1 MALSSEKK
9 KQIAAGAL
17 GTVALITI
25 IWSVF
30 FSDPGASTPS
40 TGKTTTA
47 KPGITTA
54 INPTGAA
61 AIAKPNAEV
70 ILVSQPLDLGG
81 LWDSTA
87 PVMGRNIFIYPPPPP
102 PPPPPK
108 ASPTPTPAPP
118 PPITLAG
125 LNPSQ
130 VTARTADF
138 SMTIFGAKFPA
149 DSRVL
154 INGTQY
160 PTTVTGDAQVKVTV
174 PAAMIANP
182 GQVQVE
188 VKSAADPVKWFSN
201 RLTLNVTAPP
211 IPGYKYLGL
220 IVKNGVSMAVIRDE
234 SESELKNVRKGD
246 KLGSRWQVTNIT
258 QTEIEILDITINV
271 RHRLPFTG
279 ENG

>member
-1 MALSSEKK
+1 MALSAEKK
-9 KQIAAGAL
+9 KQILAGVL
-17 GTVALITI
+17 GLIMVGVVS
-25 IWSVF
+25 WSLF
-30 FSDPGASTPS
+30 FSDDSGSSRTPA
-40 TGKTTTA
+40 TRQTTA
-47 KPGITTA
+47 KPGINA
-54 INPTGAA
+54 PINPSGQVDPKTA
-61 AIAKPNAEV
+61 NNV
-70 ILVSQPLDLGG
+70 VLVSQPLDLSG

-102 PPPPPK
+102 LPPPPPP
-108 ASPTPTPAPP
+108 SPTPPPPPP

-130 VTARTADF
+130 VTARTDDF
-138 SMTIFGAKFPA
+138 AMTIFGAKLPPDA
-149 DSRVL
+149 RVF
-154 INGTQY
+154 INGAAHA
-160 PTTVTGDAQVKVTV
+160 TTVVSESQLKVTV
-174 PAAMIANP
+174 PKSVIANP

-188 VKSAADPVKWFSN
+188 VKGTADPVKWYSN
-201 RLTLNVTAPP
+201 RLTLNITAPP

-246 KLGSRWQVTNIT
+246 KIGTRWQITNIT
-258 QTEIEILDITINV
+258 PTEIEILDITINV

>member
-9 KQIAAGAL
+9 KQIAAGVL
-17 GTVALITI
+17 VGLFLTMVV
-25 IWSVF
+25 WSVF
-30 FSDPGASTPS
+30 FSDPGSSNTSTS
-40 TGKTTTA
+40 KTTTG

-54 INPTGAA
+54 INPTGANA
-61 AIAKPNAEV
+61 AKPNAEV

-81 LWDSTA
+81 LGDSTA
-87 PVMGRNIFIYPPPPP
+87 PVMGRNIFIYPPPPTPTPTPTPTP
-102 PPPPPK
+102 PPPPP
-108 ASPTPTPAPP
+108 PP

-138 SMTIFGAKFPA
+138 PLTIFGAKFPA
-149 DSRVL
+149 DARVL
-154 INGTQY
+154 INGAQY
-160 PTTVTGDAQVKVTV
+160 PTTVTGDSQVKATV
-174 PAAMIANP
+174 PANVIANP
-182 GQVQVE
+182 GQIQIE
-188 VKSAADPVKWFSN
+188 VKGAADPLKWFSN

-220 IVKNGVSMAVIRDE
+220 IVKNGVTTATLRDE
-234 SESELKNVRKGD
+234 GESELRNVRKGD

-258 QTEIEILDITINV
+258 PTEIEIMDITINV
-271 RHRLPFTG
+271 RHRLQLTG

>member
-17 GTVALITI
+17 GVLALTTVV
-25 IWSVF
+25 WSIF
-30 FSDPGASTPS
+30 FSDPGASNTP
-40 TGKTTTA
+40 TVARTTTG

-54 INPTGAA
+54 INPNGATA
-61 AIAKPNAEV
+61 AKPNVEV

-81 LWDSTA
+81 LGDSTA
-87 PVMGRNIFIYPPPPP
+87 PVMGRNIFVYLPPPPP
-102 PPPPPK
+102 PT
-108 ASPTPTPAPP
+108 PTPTPTPPPPPPP

-138 SMTIFGAKFPA
+138 AMTIFGAKIPA
-149 DSRVL
+149 DARVL
-154 INGTQY
+154 INGAQY
-160 PTTVTGDAQVKVTV
+160 PTTVAGDAQVKVTV
-174 PAAMIANP
+174 PAAVIANP

-188 VKSAADPVKWFSN
+188 VKGAADPVKWYSN
-201 RLTLNVTAPP
+201 RLTLNITAPP
-211 IPGYKYLGL
+211 VPGYKYLGL
-220 IVKNGVSMAVIRDE
+220 VVKNGISTAVLRDE
-234 SESELKNVRKGD
+234 GESDLKNVRKGD
-246 KLGSRWQVTNIT
+246 KLGTRWQVINIT

>member
-9 KQIAAGAL
+9 KQIAAAVL
-17 GTVALITI
+17 GVVALTMVV
-25 IWSVF
+25 WSLF
-30 FSDPGASTPS
+30 FSDPGSS
-40 TGKTTTA
+40 TTTTVKPTNG

-54 INPTGAA
+54 INPAGVNVV
-61 AIAKPNAEV
+61 KPSADL
-70 ILVSQPLDLGG
+70 ILVSQPLNLGG
-81 LWDSTA
+81 LGDSTA

-102 PPPPPK
+102 PPP
-108 ASPTPTPAPP
+108 SPTPPPPSPPPP

-138 SMTIFGAKFPA
+138 AMTIFGAKIPA
-149 DSRVL
+149 DARVL
-154 INGTQY
+154 INGTQF
-160 PTTVTGDAQVKVTV
+160 PTTVTGDSQVKVTV
-174 PAAMIANP
+174 PAAVIANP
-182 GQVQVE
+182 GQLQIE
-188 VKSAADPVKWFSN
+188 VKGAAEPAKWFSN

-220 IVKNGVSMAVIRDE
+220 IIKNGVSIAVVRDE
-234 SESELKNVRKGD
+234 GESELKNVRKGD
-246 KLGSRWQVTNIT
+246 KLGTRWQVMNIT
-258 QTEIEILDITINV
+258 PTEIEILDVTINV

>member
-9 KQIAAGAL
+9 KQIAAAVL
-17 GTVALITI
+17 GVVALTMVV
-25 IWSVF
+25 WSIF
-30 FSDPGASTPS
+30 FSDPGSS
-40 TGKTTTA
+40 TTTA
-47 KPGITTA
+47 VKPTTGKPGITTA
-54 INPTGAA
+54 INPAGVNV
-61 AIAKPNAEV
+61 AKPSADL

-81 LWDSTA
+81 LGDSTA
-87 PVMGRNIFIYPPPPP
+87 PVMGRNIFIYPPPPLP
-102 PPPPPK
+102 PPPPT
-108 ASPTPTPAPP
+108 PTPTPTPPPP

-138 SMTIFGAKFPA
+138 QMAVFGAKIPA
-149 DSRVL
+149 DARVL

-160 PTTVTGDAQVKVTV
+160 PTTVTGDSQVKVTV
-174 PAAMIANP
+174 PAAVIANP
-182 GQVQVE
+182 GQLQIE
-188 VKSAADPVKWFSN
+188 VKGAAEPTKWFSN

-211 IPGYKYLGL
+211 VPGYKYLGL
-220 IVKNGVSMAVIRDE
+220 IIKNGVSTAVVRDE
-234 SESELKNVRKGD
+234 GESELKNVRKGD

-258 QTEIEILDITINV
+258 PTEIEILDVTINV

>member
-1 MALSSEKK
+1 MALSWEKK
-9 KQIAAGAL
+9 KQIGAAVLVVLAL
-17 GTVALITI
+17 TMGV
-25 IWSVF
+25 WSIF
-30 FSDPGASTPS
+30 FSDPGSSSSSAVKPT
-40 TGKTTTA
+40 TG

-54 INPTGAA
+54 INPTGVTA
-61 AIAKPNAEV
+61 AKPSADV

-81 LWDSTA
+81 LGDSTA

-102 PPPPPK
+102 PPT
-108 ASPTPTPAPP
+108 PTPTPTPTPPPPP

-138 SMTIFGAKFPA
+138 PMTIFGAKIPA
-149 DSRVL
+149 DARVL

-160 PTTVTGDAQVKVTV
+160 PTTVTGDSQIKVNV
-174 PAAMIANP
+174 PAAVISNP
-182 GQVQVE
+182 GQLQIE
-188 VKSAADPVKWFSN
+188 VKGAADPVKWFSN

-211 IPGYKYLGL
+211 VPGYKYLGL
-220 IVKNGVSMAVIRDE
+220 IVKNGVSTAVIRDE

-246 KLGSRWQVTNIT
+246 KLGTRWQVTNIT
-258 QTEIEILDITINV
+258 PTEIEILDVTINV